1 MALLTFAQA
10 IQNASMTELASQEL
24 EEARIRAAYAH
35 RPLGARRY
43 SAFDPGSLVANYEI
57 ETAVLK
63 LLRRYGRTELASQ
76 RILDVGCGDGQWLR
90 RMLEW
95 GARPDHLT
103 GIDLLPDRIAAAR
116 WLCPA
121 DVQLV
126 CGSACQLPHS
136 DATFDLIFQF
146 TVFTSIL
153 DFEVKQHL
161 AHEMFRVLRSDGI
174 IVWLDYHVSNPANHE
189 ARGIGKREI
198 IRLFPD
204 CGVRLHR
211 IMLAPPLSRLLAR
224 YSMIACM
231 LLGKIPLLCTHYL
244 GSIQKGLR

>member
-1 MALLTFAQA
+1 MLAETER
-10 IQNASMTELASQEL
+10 NPSMMEVGSQES
-24 EEARIRAAYAH
+24 EEARIRAAYAC

-43 SAFDPGSLVANYEI
+43 SAFNPGNLVVNYEI

-63 LLRRYGRTELASQ
+63 LLRSQGRTELATQ

-121 DVQLV
+121 DVELV

-153 DFEVKQHL
+153 DFEVKRHL
-161 AHEMFRVLRSDGI
+161 AHEMLRVLKSDGL
-174 IVWLDYHVSNPANHE
+174 IVWFDYHVSNPANHQ

-198 IRLFPD
+198 LRLFPG
-204 CGVRLHR
+204 CGVRLYR

-231 LLGKIPLLCTHYL
+231 LLGKIPLLRTHYL
-244 GSIQKGLR
+244 GSIQKGSR